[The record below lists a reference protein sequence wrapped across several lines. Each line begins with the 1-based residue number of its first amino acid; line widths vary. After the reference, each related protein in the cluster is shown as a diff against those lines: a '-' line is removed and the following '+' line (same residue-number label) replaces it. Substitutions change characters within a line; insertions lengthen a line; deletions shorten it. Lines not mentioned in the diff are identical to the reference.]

1 MAGARQA
8 CLILCHRELYNKE
21 HEEKLQKKKREKK
34 FSNILAVTQI
44 FSKWL
49 KMKNSDSDPFFWGVG
64 GYFFFLP
71 CLKLWALAVDHSAR
85 TKRFADELTLFTH
98 SGTLQA
104 LKVRHEHPP
113 GVMPQLDTDLK
124 SNYHY

>member
-34 FSNILAVTQI
+34 FSNTLAVTQI

-49 KMKNSDSDPFFWGVG
+49 KMKNSDSDPFFWGG
-64 GYFFFLP
+64 GGLFKKKDFYFFYPVSNFGLWQWITQREQKDLLMNLHYSHTLGHSKP
-71 CLKLWALAVDHSAR
+71 LK
-85 TKRFADELTLFTH
+85 
-98 SGTLQA
+98 
-104 LKVRHEHPP
+104 
-113 GVMPQLDTDLK
+113 
-124 SNYHY
+124 